1 MCLGMPMTIKEV
13 RENGT
18 GIVELEGT
26 RYDVDFSL
34 IGDPKVG
41 DFVIVHAGFAIERL
55 DPEEADSRLEMFAE
69 IAEMNE
75 DGDATSE

>member
-55 DPEEADSRLEMFAE
+55 DPDEADSRLDMFAE
-69 IAEMNE
+69 IAELND
-75 DGDATSE
+75 DGDAASE

>member
-34 IGDPKVG
+34 IADPKVG